1 MKEIKVYNAIHQL
14 KERGFKKDS
23 VAKQLDI
30 NWRTVDRYWD
40 MTVDEYESQAW
51 QLKRGSQL
59 DDYQEQILLWLRQ
72 YPSMTAAQVSDWLK
86 EHYMMMREQRDPD
99 FLSGHCD
106 CIGESDFNVN
116 WCPDELFG
124 QGFVII
130 SV

>member
-40 MTVDEYESQAW
+40 MTVEEYESQAR

-59 DDYQEQILLWLRQ
+59 DDYKDQIILWLRQ
-72 YPSMTAAQVSDWLK
+72 YPAINHIKISSQNLVIYHLK
-86 EHYMMMREQRDPD
+86 MIARHSTPRD
-99 FLSGHCD
+99 F
-106 CIGESDFNVN
+106 FT
-116 WCPDELFG
+116 
-124 QGFVII
+124 
-130 SV
+130 